1 MKYDDYPIPTEKL
14 INILNTQYSEQM
26 SVKKQSVV
34 ELGSQEQKN
43 KLNELFMYIN
53 AERNYLSSFLND
65 DNIYN
70 VIDSQL
76 KILSDMGVK
85 GTIKSCQKTNTAF
98 WEYLK
103 CEGEILK
110 ILLFLIFMDN
120 LNYSKSC
127 LNQILIQ
134 QIDVYNYVVNLK
146 N

>member
-14 INILNTQYSEQM
+14 INVLNTQYSEQM

-34 ELGSQEQKN
+34 ELGSQEQKD

-85 GTIKSCQKTNTAF
+85 GTIKSCQKINTAF

-146 N
+146 I

>member
-34 ELGSQEQKN
+34 ELGSQEQKD

-85 GTIKSCQKTNTAF
+85 GVKKPIQHFGN
-98 WEYLK
+98 
-103 CEGEILK
+103 IL
-110 ILLFLIFMDN
+110 N
-120 LNYSKSC
+120 VRARY
-127 LNQILIQ
+127 
-134 QIDVYNYVVNLK
+134 
-146 N
+146 